1 MDPKIEDVF
10 KTSGVPTHTFVPPS
24 SYNRLKVALRT
35 PGRGVIVE
43 GPSGIGK
50 STAVYKVLE
59 ELDDDADVVSLSAR
73 VPREAKIISQLPDGM
88 SGTVIV
94 DDFHRLDS
102 HTKGVLADLLKVEA
116 DREGKDLKLVI
127 VGINEAGRSLI
138 ESSPDLLHRVEIIR
152 FERESAE
159 KIDELVK
166 RGEDALNVDIR
177 ARQSIIKNASGS
189 FYIAQQLCFNA
200 CIDAEVLERGESRV
214 AVNTSY
220 EDVQKRVVE
229 QQYDRFG
236 GAVKEFARGTKF
248 RPGGRA
254 PYLHILKWMAESESW
269 SLSVAEEMRKHPSEK
284 VSVSVVLDRGYLASL
299 CERSTISELMH
310 FDEDTRILSVE
321 NPMLVYY
328 LKSIRWPDFI
338 RDVGFTKVD
347 YKEEYDVALSF
358 AGEDRPYV
366 ERLRTDLQDLGH
378 SVFYDFDEQ
387 HRIIGQ
393 DVEEYLSSKYVSG
406 CRYVV
411 VVLGE
416 MYGRKLWTR
425 FESERYKGR
434 FDKGEVI
441 LIRST
446 KIPPSFTDPV
456 SGIGSLP
463 YDPDGDLDDQA
474 RSAALTISKKLEE
487 R

>member
-159 KIDELVK
+159 KN
-166 RGEDALNVDIR
+166 R
-177 ARQSIIKNASGS
+177 
-189 FYIAQQLCFNA
+189 
-200 CIDAEVLERGESRV
+200 
-214 AVNTSY
+214 
-220 EDVQKRVVE
+220 
-229 QQYDRFG
+229 
-236 GAVKEFARGTKF
+236 
-248 RPGGRA
+248 
-254 PYLHILKWMAESESW
+254 
-269 SLSVAEEMRKHPSEK
+269 
-284 VSVSVVLDRGYLASL
+284 
-299 CERSTISELMH
+299 
-310 FDEDTRILSVE
+310 
-321 NPMLVYY
+321 
-328 LKSIRWPDFI
+328 
-338 RDVGFTKVD
+338 
-347 YKEEYDVALSF
+347 
-358 AGEDRPYV
+358 
-366 ERLRTDLQDLGH
+366 
-378 SVFYDFDEQ
+378 
-387 HRIIGQ
+387 
-393 DVEEYLSSKYVSG
+393 
-406 CRYVV
+406 
-411 VVLGE
+411 
-416 MYGRKLWTR
+416 
-425 FESERYKGR
+425 
-434 FDKGEVI
+434 
-441 LIRST
+441 
-446 KIPPSFTDPV
+446 
-456 SGIGSLP
+456 
-463 YDPDGDLDDQA
+463 
-474 RSAALTISKKLEE
+474 
-487 R
+487 